1 MIIWELSA
9 FTVLQD
15 CKIVTTVI
23 LFTIWH
29 VTLWIC
35 WVWPSK
41 YHKICHYLHNLI
53 HRASFC
59 PFFFRTVAGKNECF
73 SFAIIF
79 WNANWFGVSEFSSFF
94 FVQRFPATSYSQ
106 LLSFLLL
113 GPFFCQHW
121 SMLQESG
128 PFYLL
133 FYFSLVIV
141 GENLMVWFQ
150 SIDITDGILFLGY
163 MRLFLWN

>member
-1 MIIWELSA
+1 MLPCEYAGSDLQNITKYATIFIILYIGHLFVLSSSERSLERMNA
-9 FTVLQD
+9 FLLPLSSEMRTGSGSLNLAPSS
-15 CKIVTTVI
+15 
-23 LFTIWH
+23 LFN
-29 VTLWIC
+29 VFQQL
-35 WVWPSK
+35 P
-41 YHKICHYLHNLI
+41 
-53 HRASFC
+53 
-59 PFFFRTVAGKNECF
+59 
-73 SFAIIF
+73 
-79 WNANWFGVSEFSSFF
+79 
-94 FVQRFPATSYSQ
+94 SQ

-163 MRLFLWN
+163 MRLFL